1 MGFALQ
7 IADTFYRAFGAG
19 GAVDLAV
26 ALSALGKL
34 PTWRYSPRWRRRV
47 RREPLKVLSYFRLL
61 QSYPRLSPQEK
72 RRKRLRQTDLS
83 SVFRLFFSDS
93 WVQCTPPTTLWE
105 RGYVRVDVSSPPQ
118 FLPRI
123 LRWDPFPDLVLVL
136 VAGWPSGPYRLDSRG
151 VLCGIRLLGTG
162 GWQNLLAGLLQ
173 GESR

>member
-105 RGYVRVDVSSPPQ
+105 RGVRQSRCLFPSSIPAQNPEMGPVS
-118 FLPRI
+118 R
-123 LRWDPFPDLVLVL
+123 
-136 VAGWPSGPYRLDSRG
+136 
-151 VLCGIRLLGTG
+151 LGTSPG
-162 GWQNLLAGLLQ
+162 SWVAFRALQ
-173 GESR
+173 IGF